1 MSKNLSNY
9 VRSDD
14 AFAIIHLFEFDMY
27 DFEGNLDE
35 VLRFTDHEMFVKYNT
50 NDYTPLSITFDR
62 LNEDFSM
69 SSDSVSLSIDNIN
82 GELTRE
88 ALASEWRNNKARII
102 RFIYTPNAQ
111 SDGADYYDY
120 GIIHSEDI
128 NNYPYIHMDYFITA
142 QTTDAYYLFN
152 GVIDTFSATEQA
164 LTATLTTPFVHW
176 NKPYPSR
183 TYNQNEFTSIVG
195 AMSDMVYWGRQNIV

>member
-1 MSKNLSNY
+1 MSKSINNY

-14 AFAIIHLFEFDMY
+14 AFSIIHLFTFEMY
-27 DFEGNLDE
+27 DFAGNLDE
-35 VLRFTDHEMFVKYNT
+35 VLRFTDHEIFVKYLA
-50 NDYTPLSITFDR
+50 NDYTPLSITFDK

-69 SSDSVSLSIDNIN
+69 SSDSISLSIDNIN
-82 GELTRE
+82 GELSRE
-88 ALASEWRNNKARII
+88 ALSSEWRNNKARIT

-111 SDGADYYDY
+111 TAGSDYYDY
-120 GIIHSEDI
+120 GIIHSEDSS
-128 NNYPYIHMDYFITA
+128 NYPFIDMDDFLVA
-142 QTTDAYYLFN
+142 NTTDAYHMFD

-164 LTATLTTPFVHW
+164 LNATLTTQFVHW

>member
-1 MSKNLSNY
+1 MSKSITNY

-14 AFAIIHLFEFDMY
+14 AFSIIHLFEFDMY
-27 DFEGNLDE
+27 DFNGNLDE
-35 VLRFTDHEMFVKYNT
+35 VLRFTDHEMFVKYNS
-50 NDYTPLSITFDR
+50 NDYTPLSITFDT
-62 LNEDFSM
+62 LNEDFTM
-69 SSDSVSLSIDNIN
+69 ASDSVSLSIDNIN
-82 GELTRE
+82 GELSRE
-88 ALASEWRNNKARII
+88 ALSSEWRNNKARII

-111 SDGADYYDY
+111 SDGTDYYDY

-128 NNYPYIHMDYFITA
+128 NNYPFINMDDFIIA
-142 QTTDAYYLFN
+142 GTTDAYYLFN

-164 LTATLTTPFVHW
+164 LNATLTTQFVHW

-183 TYNQNEFTSIVG
+183 TYNQNEFTSVVG